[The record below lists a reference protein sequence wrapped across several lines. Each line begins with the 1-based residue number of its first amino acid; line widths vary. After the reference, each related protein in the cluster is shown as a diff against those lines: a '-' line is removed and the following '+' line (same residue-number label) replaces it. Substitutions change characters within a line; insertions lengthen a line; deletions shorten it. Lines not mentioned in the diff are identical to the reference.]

1 MLLLKHTIGGMF
13 FSSSSFQNFRDDSC
27 FSPFPTSS
35 TLAPTDHPASYLSS
49 RLRLMPIGA
58 LCGRHGG
65 FIQDNCLSLPSANF
79 LTLSTNLAATLVYF
93 NGGVKALYFC
103 ITTRKSRPTSPDPAQ

>member
-65 FIQDNCLSLPSANF
+65 SIQANSLSTPPTKFI
-79 LTLSTNLAATLVYF
+79 TLSTKPAATR
-93 NGGVKALYFC
+93 LYFDVGD
-103 ITTRKSRPTSPDPAQ
+103 KPA